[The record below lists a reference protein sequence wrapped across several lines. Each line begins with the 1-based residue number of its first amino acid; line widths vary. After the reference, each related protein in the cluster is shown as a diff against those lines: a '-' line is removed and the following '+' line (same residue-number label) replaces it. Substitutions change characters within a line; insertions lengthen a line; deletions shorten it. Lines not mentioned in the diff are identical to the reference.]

1 MSNRS
6 EKPAKKRGG
15 SHAKRRKVR
24 YDRIA
29 VVVIP
34 LILIIVLIVLLCV
47 RGCSKSKDN
56 TPKNTAVTTASQQ
69 SGADETT
76 TTAPDTATSTT
87 SLTTTT
93 AEKASDSEKVKLSAS
108 GVKEGSLILVNSEHA
123 LQLSQEELNLKNVYE
138 ASRSG
143 DTVTYRVGY
152 TDFLMDADALEHL
165 GEMMDDFYTATGYSS
180 LEVFGGDYAETQTG
194 LSFNLKINFGDGTSD
209 YYNAEKYPDYSWIS
223 EHAAEYGFVVRYP
236 EDKDEYT
243 GQSGRSYVFRYVGEP
258 HAAYMQEH
266 DLCLEEYLD
275 EVQSR
280 TEKDPLEITVGDTD
294 YKVFYVPVGGTNDV
308 TATVTGA
315 YTASGDNMGGYIVA
329 CE

>member
-1 MSNRS
+1 MRAWLLQ
-6 EKPAKKRGG
+6 EQGQ
-15 SHAKRRKVR
+15 HAQEHRC
-24 YDRIA
+24 YH
-29 VVVIP
+29 
-34 LILIIVLIVLLCV
+34 
-47 RGCSKSKDN
+47 
-56 TPKNTAVTTASQQ
+56 ASQQ
-69 SGADETT
+69 SGAYETT

-93 AEKASDSEKVKLSAS
+93 AEKAADSEKVKLSAS

-258 HAAYMQEH
+258 HAAYMQEQT
-266 DLCLEEYLD
+266 CVWRSIWTRY
-275 EVQSR
+275 SPARKKIRWKSPWAIR
-280 TEKDPLEITVGDTD
+280 TTRSFMCRWV
-294 YKVFYVPVGGTNDV
+294 VP
-308 TATVTGA
+308 
-315 YTASGDNMGGYIVA
+315 MM
-329 CE
+329 